1 MRFASGG
8 KPNLKSSFDKTLD
21 SLVDVSPILLVAF
34 LAYAFMEFR
43 ALKREIRKGL
53 ARAEQRAKEDRERNE
68 RDHGRLFDAVA
79 GLQSNVQVLLDRSDR
94 PGAQGSGGPRE

>member
-1 MRFASGG
+1 MPTAIFKAI
-8 KPNLKSSFDKTLD
+8 LD
-21 SLVDVSPILLVAF
+21 SLVEVSPILLVAF
-34 LAYAFMEFR
+34 AVYVFMEFR
-43 ALKREIRKGL
+43 ALKREIREGL

-94 PGAQGSGGPRE
+94 SGAPRSGGPRE